1 MEGFTLEEIAE
12 KITAHN
18 GNQCLPV
25 TINAVKLDMADCK
38 SIWLL
43 TVAWSQNEMRVSA
56 VQELRRVRRE
66 SWAAFE
72 RSKGVA
78 RRRSYDTLPD
88 GGGRPVG
95 SIAIYEEQ
103 RDGDP
108 RWLEKVMQTI
118 TEECRLLGLYP
129 KDPLDF
135 SFMGEG
141 KQVKAVS
148 VAIILNTGG
157 KPVEQFANFPVRG
170 QLRSP
175 KIIKPPDIS
184 LGEDDRID
192 DEDGLRAHG

>member
-38 SIWLL
+38 SIWLKS
-43 TVAWSQNEMRVSA
+43 VAWSQNEMRVSA

-66 SWAAFE
+66 AWAVYE

-78 RRRSYDTLPD
+78 RRRSYDTTPD

-95 SIAIYEEQ
+95 NVAIYEEM

-108 RWLEKVMQTI
+108 RWLEKVIQSI
-118 TEECRLLGLYP
+118 IEECKILGLYP
-129 KDPLDF
+129 KDPLEWGF
-135 SFMGEG
+135 TGEAMT
-141 KQVKAVS
+141 KSVS
-148 VAIILNTGG
+148 VAIVLNTGG
-157 KPVEQFANFPVRG
+157 KSVEQFANFPVRG
-170 QLRSP
+170 QLRAP
-175 KIIKPPDIS
+175 ENVKPPDIS
-184 LGEDDRID
+184 PNGKDDRTD
-192 DEDGLRAHG
+192 HR